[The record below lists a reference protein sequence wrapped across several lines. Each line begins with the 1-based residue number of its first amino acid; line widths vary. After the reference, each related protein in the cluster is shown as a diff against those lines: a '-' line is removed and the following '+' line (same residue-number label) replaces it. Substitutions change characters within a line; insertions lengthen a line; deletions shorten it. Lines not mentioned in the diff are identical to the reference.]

1 MIEKEVDPELVE
13 KVRAMSNIDPQQPT
27 AEVYTEE
34 SITRRYKLLELQ
46 YLDSKKIWAA
56 WLKELKTKKGPL
68 EMSRVNEIQNKCKS
82 MSFEWVLPEKEVFE
96 YVGKQDEAMEPPPEL
111 TCDQEME
118 EEKK

>member
-46 YLDSKKIWAA
+46 FLDSKKIWAE

-68 EMSRVNEIQNKCKS
+68 EMSRVNEIQNQCKS
-82 MSFEWVLPEKEVFE
+82 MSFEWVLPETEVFE